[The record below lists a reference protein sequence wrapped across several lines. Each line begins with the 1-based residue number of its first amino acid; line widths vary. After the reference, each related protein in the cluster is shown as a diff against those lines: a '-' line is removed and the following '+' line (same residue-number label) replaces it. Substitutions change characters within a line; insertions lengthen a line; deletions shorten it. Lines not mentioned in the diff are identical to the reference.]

1 MTKIKSAL
9 LVGAALMQIQQ
20 ARAGR
25 TPAEGIQHMANYS
38 APLLYNAVTTTFKSA
53 GVLWAGATAR
63 RLMFYENEFG
73 QAGTLSNTDCQD
85 QWDLSR
91 IGNTVTLVGS
101 TVVTNLLDP
110 ADGASN
116 ALFMNAVSTEP
127 CYTTSGNGLNL
138 KSWSINQ
145 RGSYRWRAL
154 DDGDNIIVPATSGFG
169 LGIRTLSITGGFV
182 NSAVGNISF
191 VER

>member
-1 MTKIKSAL
+1 
-9 LVGAALMQIQQ
+9 
-20 ARAGR
+20 
-25 TPAEGIQHMANYS
+25 MANYS
-38 APLLYNAVTTTFKSA
+38 APLLYNAVTTTFKSS

-63 RLMFYENEFG
+63 RLMLYEVEFG
-73 QAGTLSNTDCQD
+73 QAGTLSSTDCQN

-91 IGNTVTLVGS
+91 IGNTVTLVGT

-127 CYTTSGNGLNL
+127 CYTTAGNGLNL

-145 RGSYRWRAL
+145 RGSYRFRCL
-154 DDGDNIIVPATSGFG
+154 DDGDNIIVPATAGFG
-169 LGIRTLSITGGFV
+169 LGVRTLSISGGFAA
-182 NSAVGNISF
+182 SAVGSISF
-191 VER
+191 IER